1 MEKRQASSVQQ
12 GTAPAIIAFFAVVL
26 IIFIIA
32 LLNAP
37 TMGGARVMASLQT
50 YLAEVRATAI
60 PFMIVATIF
69 AIGVGLFI
77 AKEVKKV
84 WSHKRNR
91 QQFLTGYA
99 FLAPYLFVTLTFTV
113 GVILFALYISFTKYD
128 IFSRPVWVGL
138 DNYKEAFAGFTDS
151 TKRNF
156 LQALYNVLWYSIIV
170 VPTQTF
176 LALQLARLLN
186 APIKFK
192 QFFRT
197 VFYAPSVTSSVVIT
211 LIFIWLYLKNGYLNF
226 FLQSLLGWFGIAF
239 KPIAWLGDPRGL
251 IQLVVE
257 AFGGTI
263 PSTQWYFR
271 GPSIAWMAIMVQN
284 IFTTVPTFMIM
295 YLAALQDINPALYE
309 AASIEG
315 ASKRQMFKQ
324 ITKPLLRPIT
334 MMIVVLGTIGTLQ
347 IFDQVYLA
355 TQGGPLKTS
364 LTPVYL
370 IFTEAL
376 GVNGPITMGYA
387 SALAFILAA
396 IIFVLTLLQRRV
408 LTQGT
413 EMY

>member
-1 MEKRQASSVQQ
+1 M
-12 GTAPAIIAFFAVVL
+12 F
-26 IIFIIA
+26 
-32 LLNAP
+32 
-37 TMGGARVMASLQT
+37 
-50 YLAEVRATAI
+50 
-60 PFMIVATIF
+60 
-69 AIGVGLFI
+69 
-77 AKEVKKV
+77 
-84 WSHKRNR
+84 
-91 QQFLTGYA
+91 
-99 FLAPYLFVTLTFTV
+99 
-113 GVILFALYISFTKYD
+113 
-128 IFSRPVWVGL
+128 
-138 DNYKEAFAGFTDS
+138 
-151 TKRNF
+151 
-156 LQALYNVLWYSIIV
+156 
-170 VPTQTF
+170 
-176 LALQLARLLN
+176 
-186 APIKFK
+186 
-192 QFFRT
+192 
-197 VFYAPSVTSSVVIT
+197 
-211 LIFIWLYLKNGYLNF
+211 
-226 FLQSLLGWFGIAF
+226 
-239 KPIAWLGDPRGL
+239 
-251 IQLVVE
+251 
-257 AFGGTI
+257 
-263 PSTQWYFR
+263 
-271 GPSIAWMAIMVQN
+271 QN

-324 ITKPLLRPIT
+324 ITRPLLRPIT

>member
-99 FLAPYLFVTLTFTV
+99 FLAPYLFVTLTFTI